1 MIENPQDLRKSLVER
16 KGHLIKIL
24 TIKRKNFQEKKEVLE
39 INFDQLPDVLVFQV
53 LQFQVQSY
61 HHVLKKLDLV

>member
-24 TIKRKNFQEKKEVLE
+24 TIKRNFQEKKKVLE
-39 INFDQLPDVLVFQV
+39 INFDQRPDVLVFQV
-53 LQFQVQSY
+53 LQFQVQSC
-61 HHVLKKLDLV
+61 HHFLKKLDLV